1 MDVIDNSMEPI
12 AVDGV
17 FIDRF
22 YSVEFDLAGM
32 KYPYQFKLWNGCAR
46 ERFVIVK
53 ENSKIIKRLRPGDVL
68 NMRYH
73 CTDSRSPSR
82 FIDTEIGDIKREPHG
97 RFKGHYL
104 VELSIRK

>member
-1 MDVIDNSMEPI
+1 MDVTDISMEPMAI
-12 AVDGV
+12 DGV

-46 ERFVIVK
+46 ERFVLVK
-53 ENSKIIKRLRPGDVL
+53 ENSKIIKRLRSGDVL

-73 CTDSRSPSR
+73 CADSRSPSR
-82 FIDTEIGDIKREPHG
+82 SIDTEIGDIKREAHG

-104 VELSIRK
+104 VKLSIRK